1 MSIKLKSSYSNIE
14 SWFRGNLHTHTT
26 ESDGSCPPE
35 TVIADYESR
44 GYDFLCISDHDIL
57 VDPSRYQR
65 NTSMLLI
72 PAVEVTANGPHI
84 QQVNANNRVAP
95 NPDRQVV
102 VREIIA
108 DQSICILNHPNWGA
122 QYNHFPH
129 ALMESLD
136 GYHGIEIYNGVI
148 QRLQGTALASDRW
161 DRLLSNGRRLW
172 GYGNDDS
179 HQPGD
184 VEIAWN
190 VVQAEDCT
198 VDQIDVGLRN
208 GSFYASTGVTI
219 SSIRISGTTVHVK
232 TKDAQRVCFVSKLGV
247 IQLIVNGAEASYTL
261 PEDSN
266 QALSLSYIR
275 AECYGSG
282 GSVAWTQPIFIEEE
296 V

>member
-1 MSIKLKSSYSNIE
+1 
-14 SWFRGNLHTHTT
+14 
-26 ESDGSCPPE
+26 
-35 TVIADYESR
+35 
-44 GYDFLCISDHDIL
+44 
-57 VDPSRYQR
+57 
-65 NTSMLLI
+65 
-72 PAVEVTANGPHI
+72 
-84 QQVNANNRVAP
+84 
-95 NPDRQVV
+95 
-102 VREIIA
+102 
-108 DQSICILNHPNWGA
+108 
-122 QYNHFPH
+122 
-129 ALMESLD
+129 MESLD

-161 DRLLSNGRRLW
+161 DRLLSGGHRLW

-184 VEIAWN
+184 VGIAWN

-219 SSIRISGTTVHVK
+219 SSIGINGTTVHVK

-247 IQLIVNGAEASYTL
+247 IQLIVDGAEASYSL
-261 PEDSN
+261 PEDLN

-275 AECYGSG
+275 AECYGAG

>member
-129 ALMESLD
+129 VLMESLD

-161 DRLLSNGRRLW
+161 DRLLSGGHRLW

-184 VEIAWN
+184 VGIAWN

-219 SSIRISGTTVHVK
+219 SSIGINGTTVHVK
-232 TKDAQRVCFVSKLGV
+232 TKDAQRICFVSKLGV
-247 IQLIVNGAEASYTL
+247 IQLIVDGTEASYSL
-261 PEDSN
+261 PEDLN

-275 AECYGSG
+275 AECYGAG

>member
-44 GYDFLCISDHDIL
+44 GYEFLCISDHDIL

-129 ALMESLD
+129 VLMESLD

-161 DRLLSNGRRLW
+161 DRVLSGGHRLW

-184 VEIAWN
+184 VGIAWN

-219 SSIRISGTTVHVK
+219 SSIGINGTTVHVK

-247 IQLIVNGAEASYTL
+247 IQLIVDGAEASYSL
-261 PEDSN
+261 PEDLN

-275 AECYGSG
+275 AECYGAG

>member
-1 MSIKLKSSYSNIE
+1 M
-14 SWFRGNLHTHTT
+14 
-26 ESDGSCPPE
+26 
-35 TVIADYESR
+35 
-44 GYDFLCISDHDIL
+44 
-57 VDPSRYQR
+57 
-65 NTSMLLI
+65 
-72 PAVEVTANGPHI
+72 
-84 QQVNANNRVAP
+84 
-95 NPDRQVV
+95 

-161 DRLLSNGRRLW
+161 DRLLSDGHRIW

-184 VEIAWN
+184 VGIAWN

-219 SSIRISGTTVHVK
+219 SSIGISGTTVHVK

-275 AECYGSG
+275 AECYGAG

>member
-65 NTSMLLI
+65 NTSRLLI

-122 QYNHFPH
+122 QYKHFPH
-129 ALMESLD
+129 VLMESLD

-161 DRLLSNGRRLW
+161 DRLLSGGHRLW

-184 VEIAWN
+184 VGIAWN

-208 GSFYASTGVTI
+208 GSFYASTGVTF
-219 SSIRISGTTVHVK
+219 SSIGINGTTVHVK

-247 IQLIVNGAEASYTL
+247 IQLIVDGAEASYSL
-261 PEDSN
+261 PEDLN

-275 AECYGSG
+275 AECYGAG